1 MKHECIDC
9 PYKSNAAKTLDE
21 NGVAK
26 LTSSHV
32 AVSFAKGD
40 TIIKQGNYTT
50 NVAFLR
56 KGFVK
61 IHITGPSGEHITRLA
76 KAPTHLGL
84 PTTFEV
90 NINQYSVTAISDVE
104 VCFIDF
110 KTFLSFLH
118 ENTAFSYQ
126 IILELCN
133 NELESYRR
141 CVNRTQKQTRG
152 NVADILLEFSGEI
165 YHSDIFTLPL
175 NQTEIGTMCDTTRE
189 SVSRILTEYER
200 EGIISIQ
207 GKTVTI
213 LNKKTLEMISKNG
226 WFMC

>member
-1 MKHECIDC
+1 MKHDCIDC
-9 PYKSNAAKTLDE
+9 PYKSQASKTLDE
-21 NGVAK
+21 NGMAK
-26 LTSSHV
+26 LTDNHV
-32 AVSFAKGD
+32 AVGFCKGD
-40 TIIKQGNYTT
+40 NIIKQGNYTT

-61 IHITGPSGEHITRLA
+61 IHITGPAGEHITRLA

-84 PTTFEV
+84 PTTFGV

-110 KTFLSFLH
+110 NTFLSFLH

-152 NVADILLEFSGEI
+152 NVADILIEFSDEI
-165 YHSDIFTLPL
+165 YNSDTFTMPL
-175 NQTEIGTMCDTTRE
+175 NQTEIGTMCDSTRE
-189 SVSRILTEYER
+189 SISRILSEYEKD
-200 EGIISIQ
+200 GIITIQ

-213 LNKKTLEMISKNG
+213 LKKKSLEMISKNG
-226 WFMC
+226 